1 MKAIV
6 GFTIGAAVGAAAG
19 WIGSKVYHAAKY
31 DKILQEE
38 IEKYKAQLAEEAAK
52 KEAEEKK
59 AQEEAEWAE
68 TEKRANE
75 LISKYR
81 TAFADEDNEE
91 ESTVGEAY
99 DYDSL
104 TYDSARALCKEYN
117 NEIKRSL
124 ADTAWENE
132 QLNVTEDEDEDGKTV
147 YFIETS
153 ADDDIIYSADELC
166 LVETELLDE
175 DEVEDCKREHEAFV
189 ENLEWYRNNGYLV
202 GELKDGTQYVVHYLE
217 ARLYLGEYAED
228 FFNYFVGSTSGYE
241 VNIYNKHN
249 NTIYNIE
256 LIEDSYYPDE
266 D

>member
-52 KEAEEKK
+52 KAEEEKK

-75 LISKYR
+75 IINNYR
-81 TAFADEDNEE
+81 TAFADDEEE
-91 ESTVGEAY
+91 ESTVGEAF

-104 TYDSARALCKEYN
+104 TYEGAHGLCKDYN
-117 NEIKRSL
+117 AEIKRSL
-124 ADTAWENE
+124 AGTSWENE

-153 ADDDIIYSADELC
+153 ADDDISYSADELC
-166 LVETELLDE
+166 LVETEIIDE
-175 DEVEDCKREHEAFV
+175 DEVENCKRDNSAYI

-202 GELKDGTQYVVHYLE
+202 GELKDGTEYTVNYLE
-217 ARLYLGEYAED
+217 ARLYLGDYAED
-228 FFNYFVGSTSGYE
+228 FFNYFSGSSSGYE
-241 VNIYNKHN
+241 VNIYNKYN

-256 LIEDSYYPDE
+256 LIEDSYYPNE